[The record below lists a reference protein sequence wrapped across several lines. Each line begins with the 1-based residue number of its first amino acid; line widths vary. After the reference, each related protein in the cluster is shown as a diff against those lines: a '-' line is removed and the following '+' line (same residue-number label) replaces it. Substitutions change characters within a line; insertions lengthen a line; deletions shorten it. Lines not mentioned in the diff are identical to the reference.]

1 MAPRKP
7 SSTAE
12 VALVPLKNCLVNLPP
27 SLVSLLVNANTAA
40 QNVIVE
46 LQYRPASGRANSNQA
61 QRSCYLGWTGM
72 PSKRKLAPVVGREGI
87 SSGSTREL
95 DVSTV
100 EIDTTFGRVVGL
112 SEGQKVS
119 PSWRFWLPRVSHA
132 RPGWDIHSP

>member
-1 MAPRKP
+1 
-7 SSTAE
+7 
-12 VALVPLKNCLVNLPP
+12 
-27 SLVSLLVNANTAA
+27 
-40 QNVIVE
+40 
-46 LQYRPASGRANSNQA
+46 
-61 QRSCYLGWTGM
+61 M

-100 EIDTTFGRVVGL
+100 EVDTTFGRVVGL